1 MILDKFVIIWFSV
14 AIVFG
19 IIEALTSGLTSIW
32 FCGGALAAG
41 LLAFVSHSVWLQVTV
56 FIIVSGILLLVTRPL
71 ASKYFNNKT
80 VATNI
85 DAIIGAKGQSL
96 GDFGQGQNGQVR
108 VDNKVWTATS
118 NESIK
123 KGDNIQVISIKGV
136 TLNVNKYKE
145 EI

>member
-41 LLAFVSHSVWLQVTV
+41 LLAFVSHSVWLQITV
-56 FIIVSGILLLVTRPL
+56 FIIVSGVLLLVTRPL

-85 DAIIGAKGQSL
+85 EAIIGAKGQSL

-118 NESIK
+118 NESIN